1 MNYEDKQFVKA
12 VAILIIIFS
21 IAIVFFSCIGVD
33 IYEKTYGSKS
43 LEAVTNADFTINDG
57 HSMEAIDHAIITD
70 METGIQYI
78 YFQGYGV
85 SPYIDEDGNVS
96 KVTE

>member
-1 MNYEDKQFVKA
+1 MDHGDKEVLKA
-12 VAILIIIFS
+12 VTITILIMLAISLLVII
-21 IAIVFFSCIGVD
+21 GPEM
-33 IYEKTYGSKS
+33 YERAVGSKS
-43 LEAVTNADFTINDG
+43 LDAVTNADFTINDG

-70 METGIQYI
+70 MDTGIQYI
-78 YFQGYGV
+78 YFRGYGV

>member
-1 MNYEDKQFVKA
+1 MDYDDKQSVKV
-12 VAILIIIFS
+12 VAIVMGVA
-21 IAIVFFSCIGVD
+21 IAIVFICVIGCD
-33 IYEKTYGSKS
+33 IYKKICESKS

-70 METGIQYI
+70 MDTGIQYI

>member
-1 MNYEDKQFVKA
+1 MDYDDKQCAKA
-12 VAILIIIFS
+12 VE
-21 IAIVFFSCIGVD
+21 IVFIVLFTLILLAFVGVD
-33 IYEKTYGSKS
+33 IYKMTYGTKS

-57 HSMEAIDHAIITD
+57 YSMEAIDHAIITD
-70 METGIQYI
+70 MDTGIQYI

>member
-1 MNYEDKQFVKA
+1 MDYEDKQFAKA
-12 VAILIIIFS
+12 VAIVIIIPL
-21 IAIVFFSCIGVD
+21 AVLLLTIVGPEVYKHI
-33 IYEKTYGSKS
+33 YGSKS

-70 METGIQYI
+70 MDTGIQYI
-78 YFQGYGV
+78 YFKDYGV

>member
-1 MNYEDKQFVKA
+1 MDYYDKQSIKA
-12 VAILIIIFS
+12 IVIMIGVV
-21 IAIVFFSCIGVD
+21 IAIVFIAAIGGD
-33 IYEKTYGSKS
+33 IYKKIYGSKS

-70 METGIQYI
+70 MDTGIQYI
-78 YFQGYGV
+78 YFRGYGI

>member
-1 MNYEDKQFVKA
+1 MDYKKEFVKA
-12 VAILIIIFS
+12 IVLMIIIPL
-21 IAIVFFSCIGVD
+21 AIIFLTLIGPD
-33 IYEKTYGSKS
+33 MYKKTYASKS
-43 LEAVTNADFTINDG
+43 LEAVKNADFTINDG

-70 METGIQYI
+70 MDTGIQYI

-85 SPYIDEDGNVS
+85 SPYIDKDGNVS

>member
-1 MNYEDKQFVKA
+1 MDYDDKQFVKA
-12 VAILIIIFS
+12 VAIAICVV
-21 IAIVFFSCIGVD
+21 IAISFIAAIGID
-33 IYEKTYGSKS
+33 IYKKIYGSKS
-43 LEAVTNADFTINDG
+43 LEAVTNADFTINNG

-70 METGIQYI
+70 MDTGIQYI
-78 YFQGYGV
+78 YFRGYGV

>member
-1 MNYEDKQFVKA
+1 MDYDDKQFVKA
-12 VAILIIIFS
+12 VAIVITISF
-21 IAIVFFSCIGVD
+21 AIVILALVGSD
-33 IYEKTYGSKS
+33 IYTKIYGSKS

-57 HSMEAIDHAIITD
+57 RSMEALDHAIITD
-70 METGIQYI
+70 MDTGIQYI
-78 YFQGYGV
+78 YFQGYGI

>member
-1 MNYEDKQFVKA
+1 MDYDDKQFVKA
-12 VAILIIIFS
+12 IVIMIGVV
-21 IAIVFFSCIGVD
+21 IAIGFIAAIGGD
-33 IYEKTYGSKS
+33 IYKKTYGSKS
-43 LEAVTNADFTINDG
+43 LEAVKNADFTINDG
-57 HSMEAIDHAIITD
+57 HSMEAIDHVIITD
-70 METGIQYI
+70 MDTGIQYI

>member
-1 MNYEDKQFVKA
+1 MMRFIKDLWPVILVIFGIMFACICAMLFDWNKA
-12 VAILIIIFS
+12 
-21 IAIVFFSCIGVD
+21 
-33 IYEKTYGSKS
+33 KS

-70 METGIQYI
+70 MDTGIQYI
-78 YFQGYGV
+78 YFRGYGV

>member
-1 MNYEDKQFVKA
+1 MDYNDKQLVKTIA
-12 VAILIIIFS
+12 IIIIIS
-21 IAIVFFSCIGVD
+21 LAIIFLARMGSD
-33 IYEKTYGSKS
+33 IYRKTYGSKS

-57 HSMEAIDHAIITD
+57 YSMEAIDHAIITD
-70 METGIQYI
+70 MDTGIQYI
-78 YFQGYGV
+78 YFQDYGV

>member
-1 MNYEDKQFVKA
+1 MNYDDKQFVKA
-12 VAILIIIFS
+12 VAIALGVAL
-21 IAIVFFSCIGVD
+21 AIVFITAIGGN
-33 IYEKTYGSKS
+33 IYEKIYGSKS

-70 METGIQYI
+70 MDTGIQYI
-78 YFQGYGV
+78 YFRGYGV

>member
-1 MNYEDKQFVKA
+1 MDYEDKQFVKA
-12 VAILIIIFS
+12 IVIMIGVV
-21 IAIVFFSCIGVD
+21 IAIGFIAAIGGD
-33 IYEKTYGSKS
+33 IYKKTYGSKS
-43 LEAVTNADFTINDG
+43 LEAVKNTDFTINDG

-70 METGIQYI
+70 MDTGIQYI
-78 YFQGYGV
+78 YFRGYGV

>member
-1 MNYEDKQFVKA
+1 MDYEAKEIVKGI
-12 VAILIIIFS
+12 VLIIIISLVVIFLTL
-21 IAIVFFSCIGVD
+21 IGPD
-33 IYEKTYGSKS
+33 IYKKTYGSKS
-43 LEAVTNADFTINDG
+43 LEAIKNADFTINDG

-70 METGIQYI
+70 MDTGIQYI

>member
-1 MNYEDKQFVKA
+1 MANYSAGK
-12 VAILIIIFS
+12 VAAIS
-21 IAIVFFSCIGVD
+21 IAILAILTFGVIAFLD
-33 IYEKTYGSKS
+33 YYDHTWGSKS
-43 LEAVTNADFTINDG
+43 LEAVTNADFTINNG
-57 HSMEAIDHAIITD
+57 NSMEAIDHAIITD

>member
-1 MNYEDKQFVKA
+1 MDYDDKQAVKA
-12 VAILIIIFS
+12 IAIATIVVS
-21 IAIVFFSCIGVD
+21 IATVFLTVIGPD
-33 IYEKTYGSKS
+33 IYKKIYGSKS
-43 LEAVTNADFTINDG
+43 LEAIKNADFTINNG

-70 METGIQYI
+70 MDTGIQYI

>member
-1 MNYEDKQFVKA
+1 MNYDDKQFAKA
-12 VAILIIIFS
+12 VAILIIIP
-21 IAIVFFSCIGVD
+21 ITIVFFAFIGAD
-33 IYEKTYGSKS
+33 IYKNTYGTKS

-57 HSMEAIDHAIITD
+57 HSMEAVNYAIITD

-78 YFQGYGV
+78 YFKGCGV
-85 SPYIDEDGNVS
+85 SPYINEDGNVS

>member
-1 MNYEDKQFVKA
+1 MNYEDKESAKA
-12 VAILIIIFS
+12 IAIFS
-21 IAIVFFSCIGVD
+21 IILLAIIFLAFIGAD
-33 IYEKTYGSKS
+33 IYKKTYGSKS

-70 METGIQYI
+70 MDTGIQYI

>member
-1 MNYEDKQFVKA
+1 MDYEDKQFAKA
-12 VAILIIIFS
+12 VAIVITISF
-21 IAIVFFSCIGVD
+21 AIVILALVGSD
-33 IYEKTYGSKS
+33 IYTKIYGSKS
-43 LEAVTNADFTINDG
+43 LEAVTNADFTINNG
-57 HSMEAIDHAIITD
+57 HSMEALDHAIITD
-70 METGIQYI
+70 MDTGIQYI

>member
-1 MNYEDKQFVKA
+1 MDYKVKEI
-12 VAILIIIFS
+12 VKGIVLIIIIPLVVIFLTL
-21 IAIVFFSCIGVD
+21 IGPD
-33 IYEKTYGSKS
+33 IYKKTYGSKS
-43 LEAVTNADFTINDG
+43 LEAIKNADFTINDG

-70 METGIQYI
+70 MDTGIQYI

-85 SPYIDEDGNVS
+85 SPYINEDGNVS

>member
-1 MNYEDKQFVKA
+1 MDYDYKQSVKV
-12 VAILIIIFS
+12 VAIVMGIS
-21 IAIVFFSCIGVD
+21 IAIIFISVIGGD
-33 IYEKTYGSKS
+33 IYRKIYGSKS

-70 METGIQYI
+70 MDTGIQYI

>member
-12 VAILIIIFS
+12 VAIVMGVAL
-21 IAIVFFSCIGVD
+21 AIVFIAAIGSD
-33 IYEKTYGSKS
+33 IYTKIYGSKS
-43 LEAVTNADFTINDG
+43 LEAVKNADFTINDG

-70 METGIQYI
+70 MDTGIQYI
-78 YFQGYGV
+78 YFQDYGV

>member
-1 MNYEDKQFVKA
+1 MDYEDKQFAKA
-12 VAILIIIFS
+12 VAIVITIAFTILILALVGS
-21 IAIVFFSCIGVD
+21 D
-33 IYEKTYGSKS
+33 IYTKIYGSKS

-70 METGIQYI
+70 MDTGIQYI

>member
-1 MNYEDKQFVKA
+1 MDYEDKQFAKA
-12 VAILIIIFS
+12 VAIVITISF
-21 IAIVFFSCIGVD
+21 AIVILALVGSD
-33 IYEKTYGSKS
+33 IYTKIYGSKS

-57 HSMEAIDHAIITD
+57 HSMEAIEHAIITD
-70 METGIQYI
+70 MDTGIQYI
-78 YFQGYGV
+78 YFQGYGI

>member
-1 MNYEDKQFVKA
+1 MDYDDKQFVKA
-12 VAILIIIFS
+12 IVIMIGVV
-21 IAIVFFSCIGVD
+21 IAIGFIAAIGGD
-33 IYEKTYGSKS
+33 IYKKVYGSKS
-43 LEAVTNADFTINDG
+43 LEAVKNADFTINDG

-70 METGIQYI
+70 MDTGIQYI

>member
-1 MNYEDKQFVKA
+1 MDYEDKQFAKA
-12 VAILIIIFS
+12 VGMVIIIPL
-21 IAIVFFSCIGVD
+21 AIIFLALIGAD
-33 IYEKTYGSKS
+33 MYKKTYGSKS

-70 METGIQYI
+70 MDTGIQYI
-78 YFQGYGV
+78 YFQDYGV

>member
-1 MNYEDKQFVKA
+1 MDYDDKQFVKA
-12 VAILIIIFS
+12 IAIVMGVV
-21 IAIVFFSCIGVD
+21 IAIVFIAAIGGN
-33 IYEKTYGSKS
+33 IYEKIYGSKS
-43 LEAVTNADFTINDG
+43 LEAVKNADFTINDG

-70 METGIQYI
+70 MDTGIQYI

>member
-1 MNYEDKQFVKA
+1 MDYEDKKFAEA

-21 IAIVFFSCIGVD
+21 IAIVLFAFIGVD
-33 IYEKTYGSKS
+33 IYKKTYGSKS
-43 LEAVTNADFTINDG
+43 LEAVTNADFTINNG
-57 HSMEAIDHAIITD
+57 QSMEAIDHAIITD
-70 METGIQYI
+70 MDTGIQYI

>member
-1 MNYEDKQFVKA
+1 MDYEDKQFAKA
-12 VAILIIIFS
+12 VAIVIIIPL
-21 IAIVFFSCIGVD
+21 AIVILALVGSD
-33 IYEKTYGSKS
+33 IYTKIYGSKS

-57 HSMEAIDHAIITD
+57 HSMEALDHAIITD
-70 METGIQYI
+70 MDTGIQYI

>member
-1 MNYEDKQFVKA
+1 MDYEDKQFAKA
-12 VAILIIIFS
+12 VAIVFIVPFILILLAFVG
-21 IAIVFFSCIGVD
+21 AD
-33 IYEKTYGSKS
+33 IYKKTYGSKS

-57 HSMEAIDHAIITD
+57 QSMEAIDHAIITD

-96 KVTE
+96 KVIE

>member
-1 MNYEDKQFVKA
+1 MDYEDKQFIKA
-12 VAILIIIFS
+12 VSIVIIFAS
-21 IAIVFFSCIGVD
+21 AIVFLAVIGGD
-33 IYEKTYGSKS
+33 IYSKTYGSKS
-43 LEAVTNADFTINDG
+43 LEAVTNADFTINNG
-57 HSMEAIDHAIITD
+57 HSMEAIEHAIITD
-70 METGIQYI
+70 MDTGIQYI

>member
-1 MNYEDKQFVKA
+1 MNRDDVEFGKA
-12 VAILIIIFS
+12 IFIGLFIPVVVILLV
-21 IAIVFFSCIGVD
+21 IAGVEVYKN
-33 IYEKTYGSKS
+33 IYGSKS
-43 LEAVTNADFTINDG
+43 LAAVTNADFTINDG
-57 HSMEAIDHAIITD
+57 RSMEALDHAIITD

-78 YFQGYGV
+78 YFKGYGV